1 MIIIIIRV
9 LIEVKTTVIMEALVT
24 ITIIKTVI
32 RIIYRRNSME
42 KEKK

>member
-9 LIEVKTTVIMEALVT
+9 LIEVKTTVIMEALVA

-42 KEKK
+42 KGKK